1 MNWTLNFELSEQVT
15 PNPCCS
21 RHTAL
26 NHPWKE
32 DLLSENWYVLPN
44 LRKIKVNG
52 ISQNNIN
59 NGESESPWSI
69 LVLYPLY
76 LEIDY
81 YMANP
86 TSMLSYFQARNACFV
101 HLPQPFQD
109 NHSMQLIGF
118 SSLISTSQS
127 SILSTSQRSPIPLTP
142 VSSES
147 FFFLWK

>member
-1 MNWTLNFELSEQVT
+1 MT

-44 LRKIKVNG
+44 LRKITVNG

-69 LVLYPLY
+69 LVLYQLY

-86 TSMLSYFQARNACFV
+86 TKKWLLCSLTPTIPRQSLHAADR
-101 HLPQPFQD
+101 
-109 NHSMQLIGF
+109 F

-142 VSSES
+142 VSSTLWSES